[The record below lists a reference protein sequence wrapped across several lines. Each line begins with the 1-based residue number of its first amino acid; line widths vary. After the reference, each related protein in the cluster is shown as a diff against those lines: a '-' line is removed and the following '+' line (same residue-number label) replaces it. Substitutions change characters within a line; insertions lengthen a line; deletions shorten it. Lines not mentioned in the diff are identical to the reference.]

1 MGQRND
7 RIDCQLGQSIGMS
20 LFWGVDLGGT
30 KIEAV
35 VLEDPHRPSPLV
47 RRRTATERE
56 KGYRHIL
63 SRIRMLIDEIVTEEG
78 LPRPDRIGFGTPG
91 SCDPTTGRMRNC
103 NTTCLNEQTLP
114 ADLCELLQAE
124 VEVQNDANC
133 FALAEALMGSAQ
145 GCSVV
150 FGTIFGTGVG
160 GGLVVEGRALPGRH
174 GIAGEWGHTVIEPNG
189 EDCYC
194 GKKGCLETLV
204 SGPSLERFHLGRT
217 GKQESLKEVMTRGGE
232 DAEAVEERLLRY
244 VGESLGAVINL
255 VDPDAVVLGG
265 GVGQIPCLVQR
276 LPMELPRW
284 VVHPSPQTPI
294 LLPTLGDSAGVF
306 GAALLVA

>member
-1 MGQRND
+1 
-7 RIDCQLGQSIGMS
+7 MS

-35 VLEDPHRPSPLV
+35 VLEDPRRPIPLV
-47 RRRTATERE
+47 RMRIETERE
-56 KGYRHIL
+56 RGYKHIL
-63 SRIRMLIDEIVTEEG
+63 SRIRLLIERIVEQKG
-78 LPRPDRIGFGTPG
+78 LPRPQRIGFGTPG

-103 NTTCLNEQTLP
+103 NTTCLNDQPLP
-114 ADLCELLQAE
+114 SDLTETLQAE

-160 GGLVVEGRALPGRH
+160 GGLVVDGRALAGRH
-174 GIAGEWGHTVIEPNG
+174 GIAGEWGHTVIEPAG

-204 SGPSLERFHLGRT
+204 SGPSLERFHRNRT
-217 GKQESLKEVMTRGGE
+217 GRNEYLKEVMDRGGADAAAIE
-232 DAEAVEERLLRY
+232 DRLLHY

-255 VDPDAVVLGG
+255 ADPDAVVLGG

-276 LPMELPRW
+276 LPLELPKW
-284 VVHPSPQTPI
+284 VVHPNPQTPI
-294 LLPTLGDSAGVF
+294 LLPALGDSAGVF
-306 GAALLVA
+306 GAALLLAGTP

>member
-1 MGQRND
+1 
-7 RIDCQLGQSIGMS
+7 MS

-35 VLEDPHRPSPLV
+35 VLEDPHRPIPLV

-56 KGYRHIL
+56 KGYSHIL
-63 SRIRMLIDEIVTEEG
+63 SRIRLLIDEIVEEED
-78 LPRPDRIGFGTPG
+78 LKRPDRIGFGTPG
-91 SCDPTTGRMRNC
+91 SCDPGTGRMRNC
-103 NTTCLNEQTLP
+103 NTTCLNDQPLP
-114 ADLCELLQAE
+114 ADLREILQVE

-133 FALAEALMGSAQ
+133 FALAETLMGAAQ

-160 GGLVVEGRALPGRH
+160 GGLVVEGKALAGRH
-174 GIAGEWGHTVIEPNG
+174 GIAGEWGHTVIEPDG

-204 SGPSLERFHLGRT
+204 SGPSLERFHSKRT
-217 GKQESLKEVMTRGGE
+217 GRREDLKGVMSRGGS
-232 DAEAVEERLLRY
+232 DAEAVEERLLHY
-244 VGESLGAVINL
+244 VGEALGSVINL

-276 LPMELPRW
+276 LPKELPKW
-284 VVHPSPQTPI
+284 VIHPNPQTPI

-306 GAALLVA
+306 GAALLLA